1 MKRVSAR
8 IVEMHERNP
17 IFLIENIHNV
27 IDIYFFYEKDES
39 GFIKLFNDRHKTKGR
54 KRS

>member
-17 IFLIENIHNV
+17 LFLIENIHNV
-27 IDIYFFYEKDES
+27 IENYFFYEKDES
-39 GFIKLFNDRHKTKGR
+39 GFKRH
-54 KRS
+54 S